1 MTNKLPLP
9 LTLTIA
15 GNVKQVMMIVIL
27 STVIFATPITPLNGC
42 GI

>member
-1 MTNKLPLP
+1 M
-9 LTLTIA
+9 IA

-27 STVIFATPITPLNGC
+27 IVIFATPITPLNGC